1 MANIALS
8 EAEKIFILHGVEED
22 FRADGRSCRD
32 YRPMEL
38 ETELVNNASGSARL
52 RLANTDILVGIKTE
66 IDKPSIQFPDRGKI
80 DFFVDC
86 SANAAPEF
94 EGRGGEEL
102 ALELADT
109 LANAYESSL
118 AFDLKDLC
126 ILAGQQCWKLYV
138 DILILECGGN
148 LFDAVS
154 LAAKAALYNTKI
166 PRVTSALMDAGEAD
180 LIISD
185 DPHDCTR
192 IKIDHI
198 PILVTVCKIG
208 DCCVVDPSAEEE
220 ECSTASIVVAV
231 SRRDDSTFISHTHTL
246 GNGSLHKD
254 TVFNC
259 LKLGVPVAE
268 QLNEALMKTLILEES
283 VLGMQKNRSVGFLK

>member
-22 FRADGRSCRD
+22 FRVDGRSCRD

-52 RLANTDILVGIKTE
+52 RLANTDVLVGIKTE
-66 IDKPSIQFPDRGKI
+66 IDKPSIQFPEP
-80 DFFVDC
+80 
-86 SANAAPEF
+86 NAAPEF